1 MTMKKSYFLGLT
13 TAVLMGAAFIGVGL
27 NAAPA
32 VNSVYNP
39 VSIDLDETGQYDL
52 EEMLTYSLYDEYLA
66 EATYLGIIDTFGDV
80 KPFTRIV
87 LAEQK
92 HIELL
97 LPLFETHGVLVP
109 ENDAYAYVVV
119 PESVSSALATGVE
132 AEKANI
138 AIYQTFLAQ
147 DNLPDDVRL
156 VFEQLMHASENHLR
170 AFSKDRVFGAGYD
183 LAQQL
188 RNRFGQG
195 NQKGSGNRR
204 G

>member
-1 MTMKKSYFLGLT
+1 MKKSYFLGLT

-27 NAAPA
+27 SAAPA

-39 VSIDLDETGQYDL
+39 VSIDLDETGAYDL
-52 EEMLTYSLYDEYLA
+52 EEMLTYAIYDEYLA
-66 EATYLGIIDTFGDV
+66 KATYEGIINTFGEI

-87 LAEQK
+87 EAEET
-92 HIELL
+92 HISLL
-97 LPLFETHGVLVP
+97 LPLFETYSVDVP
-109 ENDAYAYVVV
+109 VNDAASYVVV
-119 PESVSSALATGVE
+119 PDSVSSALATGVE

-138 AIYQTFLAQ
+138 AIYQSFLAQ
-147 DNLPDDVRL
+147 DDLPDDVRV

-170 AFSKDRVFGAGYD
+170 AFSRDRVFGAGYD

-195 NQKGSGNRR
+195 NGNGKGNRR